1 MEVLLR
7 APKIKFSGYTYRIIG
22 EKWRDNPL
30 SAIGSIARGGRYNEP
45 KAFPVLY
52 TAISRLTALLEV
64 QALFTTADGQLHDA
78 PRDPELMLTLECA
91 LERVLDLTQSDLYG
105 DLGTSREELV
115 SNIPSWI
122 IVNAR
127 GETTPTQQLGE
138 ACARLGNISALLVPS
153 AADPD
158 GQCLNILS
166 KSMQL
171 LERVSVLDATGRLRA
186 AVLGWREREGPAEG
200 SLP

>member
-1 MEVLLR
+1 VYPVDKLMKVLLH
-7 APKIKFSGYTYRIIG
+7 APKIKYTGHTYRIIA

-30 SAIGSIARGGRYNEP
+30 SAIGSIERGGRYNEP

-91 LERVLDLTQSDLYG
+91 LERALDLTKPDLYG
-105 DLGTSREELV
+105 DLGTSRDELV
-115 SNIPSWI
+115 SDVPSWI
-122 IVNAR
+122 ILNAR

-153 AADPD
+153 AADRD
-158 GQCLNILS
+158 GQCLNILL

-171 LERVSVLDATGRLRA
+171 SEKVSVRDSTGRLYTA
-186 AVLGWREREGPAEG
+186 IEGWR
-200 SLP
+200 